1 MQEQM
6 EIVDTNQDGIINILD
21 VVVLVNLVISGGEYN
36 ENADMNYDQ
45 ILNIQDILI
54 LIQEILNN

>member
-1 MQEQM
+1 M
-6 EIVDTNQDGIINILD
+6 ILGNID
-21 VVVLVNLVISGGEYN
+21 YN

-54 LIQEILNN
+54 LIQEVLNN

>member
-1 MQEQM
+1 M
-6 EIVDTNQDGIINILD
+6 ILGNID
-21 VVVLVNLVISGGEYN
+21 YN
-36 ENADMNYDQ
+36 ENGDMNYDQ